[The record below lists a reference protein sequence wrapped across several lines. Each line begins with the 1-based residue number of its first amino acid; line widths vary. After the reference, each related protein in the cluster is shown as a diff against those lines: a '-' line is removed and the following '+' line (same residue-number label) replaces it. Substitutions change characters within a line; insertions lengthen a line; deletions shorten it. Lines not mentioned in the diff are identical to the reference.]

1 MLIVRISV
9 HSFNPAL
16 NVALGDM
23 MQEIISKFAVSLL
36 SCDMMTL
43 LSLFLQPAARD
54 ALEAAAEWRIKKLDY
69 QTSIRFD

>member
-1 MLIVRISV
+1 MLIVHVSTR
-9 HSFNPAL
+9 SFNPAL

-43 LSLFLQPAARD
+43 LSVFLQPTARD
-54 ALEAAAEWRIKKLDY
+54 ALEPAVE
-69 QTSIRFD
+69 